1 MGYEF
6 IAKGKSYQKEY
17 IEWGFLYH
25 ESVGGKRIVFW
36 VESHIWVLVS
46 ASSGWQRLSGVFCVF
61 CAHCGSGSGSI
72 GFGFLFPRGVL
83 SFFFFSISCLL
94 DRRVRACWKDA
105 PEVQW
110 IVQRGLPVFSV
121 YCTRRLGFGYDK
133 TAMF

>member
-1 MGYEF
+1 MKALEANGLCFGLKVTYGYWF
-6 IAKGKSYQKEY
+6 RRAVVGKDLAVS
-17 IEWGFLYH
+17 
-25 ESVGGKRIVFW
+25 SVSFARIVDLDRAL
-36 VESHIWVLVS
+36 SVLV
-46 ASSGWQRLSGVFCVF
+46 FCFHGEF
-61 CAHCGSGSGSI
+61 C
-72 GFGFLFPRGVL
+72 L
-83 SFFFFSISCLL
+83 FFFSISCLL